1 MVFAP
6 HLLADKVAIV
16 TGGGT
21 GIGRGIALEL
31 ARSGARVVVAGRRHE
46 PLEAVAAE
54 IAAMERESRAIPTD
68 VRDWDQVQA
77 MVDGTVTAFGGLDIL
92 VNNAG
97 GQFSAPFHTLSSSA
111 WKSVI
116 DLNLNG
122 VFNCTRT
129 AADVFIPQRR
139 GKVINI
145 IAAFSRRAAP
155 NLAHSGAARA
165 AVENL
170 TRSLALEWAPY
181 NIQVNCISPVVLTE
195 AFMKNMSAAPGAME
209 RFIDSVPAGRGATL
223 QEVGWLAVYLAS
235 HASDYMTG
243 EHLVMDG
250 GYWLATAV
258 GAPAQVAPREQS

>member
-1 MVFAP
+1 LIFAP
-6 HLLADKVAIV
+6 DLLEGQVAIV

-31 ARSGARVVVAGRRHE
+31 ARAGASVVVAGRRRE
-46 PLEAVAAE
+46 PLESTVAE
-54 IAAMERESRAIPTD
+54 IAGMGRESCAIPTD
-68 VRDWDQVQA
+68 VRNWEQVQA
-77 MVDGTVTAFGGLDIL
+77 LVAGTVQAFGGLHIL

-97 GQFSAPFHTLSSSA
+97 GQFGAPFHAMSPGA

-122 VFNCTRT
+122 VFHCTRA

-155 NLAHSGAARA
+155 NVAHSGAARA

-181 NIQVNCISPVVLTE
+181 NIQVNCISPVVMTE
-195 AFMKNMSAAPGAME
+195 AFARNTGAQPGALE
-209 RFIDSVPAGRGATL
+209 RFVQSIPAGRCASL
-223 QEVGWLAVYLAS
+223 EEVGWLAVYLAS
-235 HASDYMTG
+235 RAADFMTG

-250 GYWLATAV
+250 GYWLSTAV
-258 GAPAQVAPREQS
+258 GGAGQSGAREQG